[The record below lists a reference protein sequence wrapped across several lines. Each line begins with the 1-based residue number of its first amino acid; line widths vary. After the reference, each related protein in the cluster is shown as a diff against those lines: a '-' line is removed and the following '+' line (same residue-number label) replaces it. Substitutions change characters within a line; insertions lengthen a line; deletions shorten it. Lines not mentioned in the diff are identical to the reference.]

1 MFLYTFPPGAS
12 RGFFFSPPFGN
23 SPDSLALSA
32 RSLVPFSNEKTI
44 PSDEL
49 LTTAFGWGRSTYWRG
64 SVEEATPDPAAV
76 ERSLSFLLA
85 AAAPSDD
92 TPSNPNDLSLSRDE
106 ALAVLRSFPETLN
119 LDADEQLRANV
130 AKLAKEWKIQ
140 GPAAKGCVKRT
151 PRLLGYTID
160 CSGDC
165 IVSQRMRERR
175 ERREGRER
183 EREREE
189 KGEREREKRRERGR
203 RGRREEDDR
212 PKPTS
217 SLKTLTL
224 SSFSIHLSPTTPEN
238 DSLQRD
244 SATAAGF
251 GSERIAVARR
261 TRERKTNSFLC
272 KKLKRG
278 K

>member
-1 MFLYTFPPGAS
+1 VRCFCTLFLPGR
-12 RGFFFSPPFGN
+12 RGAFFFPPPFGN

-32 RSLVPFSNEKTI
+32 RSLVPISNEKTI

-119 LDADEQLRANV
+119 LDAEEQLRANV

-165 IVSQRMRERR
+165 IVSQRMGERR

-183 EREREE
+183 ERERRE
-189 KGEREREKRRERGR
+189 GRERERREGREGGEGGEKRTS
-203 RGRREEDDR
+203 DR
-212 PKPTS
+212 SQP
-217 SLKTLTL
+217 LL
-224 SSFSIHLSPTTPEN
+224 
-238 DSLQRD
+238 
-244 SATAAGF
+244 
-251 GSERIAVARR
+251 
-261 TRERKTNSFLC
+261 
-272 KKLKRG
+272 
-278 K
+278 